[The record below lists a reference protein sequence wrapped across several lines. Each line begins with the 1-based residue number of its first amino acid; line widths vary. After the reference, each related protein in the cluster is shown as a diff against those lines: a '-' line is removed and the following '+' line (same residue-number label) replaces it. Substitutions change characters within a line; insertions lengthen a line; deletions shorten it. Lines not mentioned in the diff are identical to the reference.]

1 MKHTRKELLD
11 EIDICILKLKCLK
24 VGCEKNV
31 KNGEYNHS
39 EVQRV
44 KKDVK
49 ERLRKF

>member
-31 KNGEYNHS
+31 KNGEYNRT

-44 KKDVK
+44 KQEIKT
-49 ERLRKF
+49 RLRKF